1 MQLETRIISSLGDDS
16 MHAHQIQNRRELV
29 QQILSQHTSTAVKAR
44 PKETRLDIISA
55 AVVVGM
61 TAQFVSFILG
71 LVTEFVP
78 RMIVV
83 ALISVL
89 IGVSVSLIAYA
100 LMKEPND
107 NVGSR

>member
-1 MQLETRIISSLGDDS
+1 
-16 MHAHQIQNRRELV
+16 MHARQVHNRRELV
-29 QQILSQHTSTAVKAR
+29 QQILAEHTTTAAKAR

-78 RMIVV
+78 QVTHV
-83 ALISVL
+83 TLVSVFV
-89 IGVSVSLIAYA
+89 GVSVSLIAYA

-107 NVGSR
+107 RGGRR